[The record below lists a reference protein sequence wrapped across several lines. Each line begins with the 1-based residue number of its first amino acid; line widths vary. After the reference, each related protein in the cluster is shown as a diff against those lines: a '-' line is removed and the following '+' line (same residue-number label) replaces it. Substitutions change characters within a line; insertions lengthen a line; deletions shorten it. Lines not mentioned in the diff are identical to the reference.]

1 MTDSCTLLNMSTPI
15 GERIKKARELKS
27 LSQSELARL
36 LKIRPQS
43 VQRWESGGAGPQ
55 RKRLEAMA
63 DVLDVSISWLT
74 TGVGHMQSG
83 KSGEQLLREL
93 KLPHDIIQLA
103 TLLRELPAEKVRAAL
118 VLLGIESETQT
129 VKKDTSS
136 TVLPQD

>member
-1 MTDSCTLLNMSTPI
+1 MGCSCTLLYMSTTI

-63 DVLDVSISWLT
+63 DVLDVSISWLA
-74 TGVGHMQSG
+74 TGVGPMQSG
-83 KSGEQLLREL
+83 KSGEQRLREL
-93 KLPHDIIQLA
+93 KLPHEIIQLA
-103 TLLRELPAEKVRAAL
+103 KLLRNLPAEKVRAAL
-118 VLLGIESETQT
+118 VLLGIESETRRFQE
-129 VKKDTSS
+129 DTPPAAP
-136 TVLPQD
+136 PQD